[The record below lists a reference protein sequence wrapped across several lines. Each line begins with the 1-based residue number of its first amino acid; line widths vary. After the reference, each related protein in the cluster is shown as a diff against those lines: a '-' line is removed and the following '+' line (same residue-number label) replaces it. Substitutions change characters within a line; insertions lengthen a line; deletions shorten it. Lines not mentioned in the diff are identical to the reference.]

1 MRMDIDGRKALVFGG
16 TSGIGWATV
25 LRLRDLGATVVALSR
40 HPEKAEAEAQEGITL
55 RQADVQDFATVEQIC
70 RDEAPYQL
78 LISTATGGSRAMG
91 PFLDMDL
98 AGYQGSFAK
107 LFGYA
112 NVVKAGVPHL
122 PDDGAVVLVS
132 GSPARRPKPGQIAL
146 ASVGAAVEQFAR
158 VLAAEIAPRRINVV
172 SPGVI
177 STPMFSLEPKVRDEF
192 LANATRSFAIP
203 RPGRS
208 EEVARAILFLIE
220 NDFVTGTTIDVDG
233 GALLS

>member
-1 MRMDIDGRKALVFGG
+1 MEIDGRKALVFGG
-16 TSGIGWATV
+16 TSGIGWATA

-55 RQADVQDFATVEQIC
+55 RQADVQDFAALEQIC

-91 PFLDMDL
+91 PFMDMDL

-177 STPMFSLEPKVRDEF
+177 ATPMFGDDSQQRQAMLEK
-192 LANATRSFAIP
+192 ATAGNLIK
-203 RPGRS
+203 RPGTPD
-208 EEVARAILFLIE
+208 EVAQAILLAAQ
-220 NDFVTGTTIDVDG
+220 NDFLTGTTLDVDG
-233 GALLS
+233 GWLNA

>member
-55 RQADVQDFATVEQIC
+55 RQADVQDFAALEQIC

-177 STPMFSLEPKVRDEF
+177 ATPMFGNDSEQRQAMLQKAPADNLIK
-192 LANATRSFAIP
+192 
-203 RPGRS
+203 RPGTPD
-208 EEVARAILFLIE
+208 EVAQAILMAAQ
-220 NDFVTGTTIDVDG
+220 NDFLTGTTIDVDG
-233 GALLS
+233 GWLNA